1 MGKKLI
7 SMKIQ
12 TFQIPISKT
21 GMADMIYFLF
31 KIFFG
36 QQIRWG
42 LSVVLGEFIVNRHLI
57 TGSEEY
63 PLQDKVIQMPNPGPE
78 K

>member
-7 SMKIQ
+7 SIKIQ

-21 GMADMIYFLF
+21 GIAGMIHLFF
-31 KIFFG
+31 KIFLG
-36 QQIRWG
+36 QHIRWG
-42 LSVVLGEFIVNRHLI
+42 LSVVLGDFIVNRHLV

-63 PLQDKVIQMPNPGPE
+63 HLTGQGNPIAEP
-78 K
+78 